1 VNDQDRTVGLTYTS
15 KRMPMAG
22 PTGAII
28 SVIDQDFFHGLQ
40 ISAPP
45 GWNRVRDNDQIDLA
59 PFYQD
64 SILASAA
71 A

>member
-1 VNDQDRTVGLTYTS
+1 
-15 KRMPMAG
+15 MAG

-45 GWNRVRDNDQIDLA
+45 GFSEVFWSIRGTTRPGALIPDQ
-59 PFYQD
+59 
-64 SILASAA
+64 AA
-71 A
+71 ADASIES